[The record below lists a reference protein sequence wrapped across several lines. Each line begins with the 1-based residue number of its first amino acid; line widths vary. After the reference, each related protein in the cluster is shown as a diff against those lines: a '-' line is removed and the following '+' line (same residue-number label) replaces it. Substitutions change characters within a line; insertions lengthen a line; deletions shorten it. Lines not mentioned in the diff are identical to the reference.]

1 MEKRKLAEAEAA
13 LSDAAKCER
22 SGWLKSRDLDGA
34 ASAYERAATLF
45 RVARAYPQAIEAY
58 MKAADAQQAL
68 ESAAAAARLLESAA
82 VLAKDNLKAEAN
94 AAALYERASELHLG
108 VLSLDRAAAALC
120 KAARTIEGSDT
131 PRACALMLRACSLFD
146 DGEEEAQLRHSADT
160 FGAAVALLLRA
171 GCRSETAALL
181 RRQVLV
187 YARLRRT
194 HDVARSELSAVIIN
208 LAAGEYEQASIGC
221 TKAEAR
227 PDGFAGTDEAD
238 LARRLLAAFAAQD
251 ADGLAAAVS
260 DGTLAAVD
268 NTVALLARDLT
279 LASARV
285 PAAYL
290 APPAR
295 RPAAAGSGA
304 ASGGGCLAS
313 SAAAHASEQPVGT
326 GDFGEMAPEDELED
340 DDLT

>member
-1 MEKRKLAEAEAA
+1 MEKRKQAEAEAA

-171 GCRSETAALL
+171 GRRSETAALL

-208 LAAGEYEQASIGC
+208 LAAGAAPPRRPASPSTQDTCPPPCSPTAGLGAAGEYEQASIGC

-227 PDGFAGTDEAD
+227 PDGFAGTDEALSPSLR
-238 LARRLLAAFAAQD
+238 LAL
-251 ADGLAAAVS
+251 
-260 DGTLAAVD
+260 
-268 NTVALLARDLT
+268 
-279 LASARV
+279 
-285 PAAYL
+285 
-290 APPAR
+290 
-295 RPAAAGSGA
+295 
-304 ASGGGCLAS
+304 
-313 SAAAHASEQPVGT
+313 
-326 GDFGEMAPEDELED
+326 ELCR
-340 DDLT
+340 